1 VIFLTLIKY
10 FFFHNDYINRNIVWK
25 VLIGQCLQIIQQM
38 TFSVEQSRNMTA
50 LELEL
55 QNQRVHEAFRKER
68 ERLLNFIKQRVP
80 RQEDAEDI
88 VQEVFFEL
96 MMMNRLMKPVEHL
109 ASWLFTVARNKITDL
124 YRKKKPLALEDML
137 KIGTEGD
144 EENQYLLADILPSS
158 YNSAYDNIMS
168 DAIMGTLADAL
179 AELPNEQR
187 NVFVWHELEDKSF
200 KEIAELTGAPLNTL
214 LSRKRYAV
222 LFLREKLQHL
232 YNDLAN

>member
-1 VIFLTLIKY
+1 MTL
-10 FFFHNDYINRNIVWK
+10 
-25 VLIGQCLQIIQQM
+25 
-38 TFSVEQSRNMTA
+38 SVNHTTTA
-50 LELEL
+50 AELEL
-55 QNQRVHEAFRKER
+55 QNQNIQETFRRER
-68 ERLLNFIKQRVP
+68 ERLLNFIRQRVP

-158 YNSAYDNIMS
+158 MNSGDDNIMS
-168 DAIMGTLADAL
+168 EAILSTLAEAL
-179 AELPNEQR
+179 DELPNEQR

-200 KEIAELTGAPLNTL
+200 KEIAEITGAPLNTL

-222 LFLREKLQHL
+222 LFLRDRMQHL
-232 YNDLAN
+232 YTDLVN